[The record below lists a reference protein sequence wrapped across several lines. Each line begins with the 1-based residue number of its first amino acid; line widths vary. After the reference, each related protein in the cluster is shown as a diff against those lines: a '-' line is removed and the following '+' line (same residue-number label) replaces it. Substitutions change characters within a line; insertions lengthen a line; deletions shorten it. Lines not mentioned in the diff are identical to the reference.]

1 VNAPAHSSDETG
13 LAVLATK
20 LDHLSASVDEIKSN
34 LATSGSVHVTRSEWA
49 LRNQNVDERFTDVRG
64 DITRIER
71 EMQSRRAPWWSVV
84 AAGAGIAA
92 LVWTIFGPA
101 VIAL

>member
-1 VNAPAHSSDETG
+1 MNAPAHPSDETG

-20 LDHLSASVDEIKSN
+20 LDHLSASVDEIKLN

-49 LRNQNVDERFTDVRG
+49 LRNQNVDERFVDVRE
-64 DITRIER
+64 DIARVER
-71 EMQSRRAPWWSVV
+71 EIQSRRAPWWSVAAA
-84 AAGAGIAA
+84 AAGIGA
-92 LVWTIFGPA
+92 LIWTIFGPA